1 MGFKFHFHFLFVYFA
16 WHWKIDLNFVF
27 RFRLSLKNGF
37 QFRFSFFVLASLL
50 KNGVDFRFCA
60 ACYWKTSSSPI
71 RGPRVLN
78 DWCINSIFT
87 VTQKRHT
94 KFKSVQAMQ
103 KRKTKI
109 KSVFKSE
116 EKTKN
121 KNQIR
126 FSRVNEKRLTRIGQ
140 MPLPY
145 ASDANNAND
154 IHSKIGWRQYDH
166 RTHKHTHGS
175 WILCSVSRVRPKTM
189 RSLSCITS

>member
-1 MGFKFHFHFLFVYFA
+1 MEFKFHFHFLFVYFA

-27 RFRLSLKNGF
+27 RFRLTLKNGF

-50 KNGVDFRFCA
+50 KNGVDFHFCA

-71 RGPRVLN
+71 RGPGVLN

-126 FSRVNEKRLTRIGQ
+126 FSRVNEKRLTLR
-140 MPLPY
+140 Y
-145 ASDANNAND
+145 THWANATA
-154 IHSKIGWRQYDH
+154 I
-166 RTHKHTHGS
+166 
-175 WILCSVSRVRPKTM
+175 RVWCK
-189 RSLSCITS
+189 